1 MFFKSDTPN
10 PDKPEPN
17 PDSEIRNWGICLKLR
32 YSYFEFFLPKNT
44 KITTKEL
51 ITPPVYSTSHP
62 LSLANLFFFYPGLNE
77 IVCIFKK
84 FYFIM
89 AIAP

>member
-1 MFFKSDTPN
+1 MFLKSDTPN

-51 ITPPVYSTSHP
+51 ITPHGLFNLAPSEP
-62 LSLANLFFFYPGLNE
+62 CKFILFLSRLERDSL
-77 IVCIFKK
+77 
-84 FYFIM
+84 YF
-89 AIAP
+89 